1 MLSISF
7 IIEIALYVLCI
18 YGCYYFAKKGRHNT
32 VIAIILGILFSVI
45 ALIIYFL
52 LSLGK
57 K

>member
-1 MLSISF
+1 MVSNVLGLVIW
-7 IIEIALYVLCI
+7 VLCI
-18 YGCYYFAKKGRHNT
+18 YGCYHFAKKGHHNT
-32 VIAIILGILFSVI
+32 IVAIILGFFFSLI

>member
-1 MLSISF
+1 MT
-7 IIEIALYVLCI
+7 IIGLVCWVLCI
-18 YGCYYFAKKGRHNT
+18 YGCYHFAKKGRHNT
-32 VIAIILGILFSVI
+32 LIAVILGFFFNIV